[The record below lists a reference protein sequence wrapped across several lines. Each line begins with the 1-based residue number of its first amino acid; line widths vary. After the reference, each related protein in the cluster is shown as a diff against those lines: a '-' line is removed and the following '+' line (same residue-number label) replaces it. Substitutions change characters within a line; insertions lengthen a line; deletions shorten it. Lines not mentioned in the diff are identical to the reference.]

1 MQKVELNLSELRAE
15 IEIWEDS
22 AKDALTKYQN
32 ESNKIKKD
40 QHWAGYEEFTAI
52 VTLLSDMQ
60 MEPNVMV
67 DQGVT
72 NQEISDT
79 MYNLFE
85 EIEDDMDFLFDTD
98 NEDEEETLKDD
109 YIEVFQQLEYLVD
122 LVTDE
127 FEDAIIV
134 ITPQEIESEIQKLN
148 IKLDQ
153 LSNKIT
159 TAANSASKNAS
170 QDEYLKMMAH
180 VDLLTYI
187 AKDIA
192 DSDEPDRGVSRMEV
206 GERMWEVMEEFGIS
220 VNLMLSSETDG
231 DRGIYYD
238 QAISTLNKVKFLMG
252 LEAYMQSQNYNK
264 DATPGEEDEIME
276 LIEELYDERVD

>member
-1 MQKVELNLSELRAE
+1 
-15 IEIWEDS
+15 
-22 AKDALTKYQN
+22 
-32 ESNKIKKD
+32 
-40 QHWAGYEEFTAI
+40 
-52 VTLLSDMQ
+52 
-60 MEPNVMV
+60 
-67 DQGVT
+67 
-72 NQEISDT
+72 
-79 MYNLFE
+79 
-85 EIEDDMDFLFDTD
+85 
-98 NEDEEETLKDD
+98 
-109 YIEVFQQLEYLVD
+109 
-122 LVTDE
+122 
-127 FEDAIIV
+127 
-134 ITPQEIESEIQKLN
+134 
-148 IKLDQ
+148 
-153 LSNKIT
+153 
-159 TAANSASKNAS
+159 
-170 QDEYLKMMAH
+170 MMAH